1 MSPFLRRIAK
11 RCLWLSVILIAG
23 TATAAYAQSQRG
35 PDDMQF
41 LFAFGALT
49 GSEGKH
55 KAIPVQNE
63 MVLHSGERLKLFIE
77 PKNEIHVYLFHL
89 SSEGELTFLFPGEG
103 QSALI
108 KPDSQVF
115 IPEGTRWFQ
124 LDTLTGQE
132 KFYFIVSAQ
141 PLDRLENLCNRHV
154 TLKDKPAQ
162 QASTDSIL
170 NEIKQLRLKHK
181 NLSAPAEKPVR
192 IGGSLRGQ
200 KSKEPPV
207 LPEVTSLASEISA
220 PGGFYS
226 RTFTIDHR

>member
-1 MSPFLRRIAK
+1 MNPFLRRIPK
-11 RCLWLSVILIAG
+11 LCLWLSAILIAG
-23 TATAAYAQSQRG
+23 AATAAYAQSPRG
-35 PDDMQF
+35 PSDMQF

-49 GSEGKH
+49 GPEGKQ
-55 KAIPVQNE
+55 KAMPVQND
-63 MVLHSGERLKLFIE
+63 MVLRSGERLKLFLE
-77 PKNEIHVYLFHL
+77 PKNEIYVYLFHL
-89 SSEGELTFLFPGEG
+89 SSEGDLTFLFPGEG

-108 KPDSQVF
+108 KPGSQVF

-141 PLDRLENLCNRHV
+141 QLDRLENLYTRHV
-154 TLKDKPAQ
+154 TLKDKPAL

-192 IGGSLRGQ
+192 IGGSLRGPQ
-200 KSKEPPV
+200 PKDSPV
-207 LPEVTSLASEISA
+207 FPDITPLATEITA
-220 PGGFYS
+220 PGGFYG
-226 RTFTIDHR
+226 RIFTIDHR